1 MARTSQPK
9 RSILKAQETQRQS
22 TNQISAMVQQLRL
35 KPDWVTKIADPTI
48 RAKYCAEAVD
58 QGLPLESVQ
67 KALSILDTMA
77 QCQLPVVDPLKKNV
91 SEGEEEVLVSVVVGG
106 TEFPTSISILTADPD
121 SMLTRMFRPPW
132 LKPPTGEAIPL
143 ETASNSPHVFA
154 LILTYLQ
161 ALANHQTNLCP
172 NLNTLSSDDLASLC
186 NDCDY
191 LGLDRLSTAIAI
203 ANAEREKEIALQQE
217 KAAKDL
223 AASVSLLQSLIAE
236 KARIEKRL
244 TELPGLI
251 ARQEAETEKAKEARL
266 IPASHWSGQPG
277 EEVMI
282 NTSGTSWEQYTLVDV
297 EGQLM
302 AQPSN
307 KCKKTYWPAS
317 RQKKGPIPLPGP
329 AFYHSVSSKWDYP
342 CDEGTVSCLNL
353 IPHHL
358 TQSLEKNLDSLLHQ
372 KALDLHPGSDGQV
385 VDLIHPSLYPYIN
398 GVTTVTDEEE
408 FNRCEEIDGDYCW
421 LPSEFDVDASGGVT
435 IESYI
440 NNLDRSQHPSLY
452 LDIAQVFQTMLP
464 LFEDITGLSLTSK
477 KLQVIVKAAYYFIPP
492 GETYLGVCSSL
503 CLQFS
508 SLISLCLSLSLSL
521 SVSLCLSLSLSVF
534 VSLSRIVACGRH
546 AP

>member
-1 MARTSQPK
+1 
-9 RSILKAQETQRQS
+9 
-22 TNQISAMVQQLRL
+22 
-35 KPDWVTKIADPTI
+35 
-48 RAKYCAEAVD
+48 
-58 QGLPLESVQ
+58 
-67 KALSILDTMA
+67 
-77 QCQLPVVDPLKKNV
+77 
-91 SEGEEEVLVSVVVGG
+91 
-106 TEFPTSISILTADPD
+106 
-121 SMLTRMFRPPW
+121 
-132 LKPPTGEAIPL
+132 
-143 ETASNSPHVFA
+143 
-154 LILTYLQ
+154 
-161 ALANHQTNLCP
+161 
-172 NLNTLSSDDLASLC
+172 
-186 NDCDY
+186 
-191 LGLDRLSTAIAI
+191 
-203 ANAEREKEIALQQE
+203 
-217 KAAKDL
+217 
-223 AASVSLLQSLIAE
+223 
-236 KARIEKRL
+236 
-244 TELPGLI
+244 
-251 ARQEAETEKAKEARL
+251 
-266 IPASHWSGQPG
+266 
-277 EEVMI
+277 
-282 NTSGTSWEQYTLVDV
+282 V

-408 FNRCEEIDGDYCW
+408 FKLCEEIDGDYCW
-421 LPSEFDVDASGGVT
+421 LPSEFDVDASGCVT

-508 SLISLCLSLSLSL
+508 SLISLCLSLSLCTGSWHVEGMPHENIIASGIYYIAASENIINNHL
-521 SVSLCLSLSLSVF
+521 AFRRLNDEHRYYGEHGREGEEVELVEDIGAVDTPTGTVLVWKNDLQHQVGPLTVQDEPNEQPNKKKKSTTPAVPSSPPVAPSTGIRKILCFFLVSPANRIVSTKIVPEQQNILSLEEAMEHRQNLMNERKYIAKRDAEDWE
-534 VSLSRIVACGRH
+534 SRTYTFCEH
-546 AP
+546 